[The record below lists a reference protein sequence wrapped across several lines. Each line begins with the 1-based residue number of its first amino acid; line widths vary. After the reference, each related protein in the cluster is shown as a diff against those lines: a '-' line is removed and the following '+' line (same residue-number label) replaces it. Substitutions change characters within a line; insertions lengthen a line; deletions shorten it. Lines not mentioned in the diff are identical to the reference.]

1 MIPARFGESAPLSL
15 GVEEELMIL
24 DAATL
29 EPSASVGALLEAVRG
44 RELPG
49 TLKTEMHA
57 SVVELNTGIC
67 ADVAE
72 ATAALRELRA
82 AAAEAAGAH
91 GLVVAAAGAHP
102 TAPLE
107 SLPIVQEAR
116 YLAMVEGLGR
126 AARRQG
132 VNGLHV
138 HVGVE
143 SGRRCH
149 ERLEAVL
156 PWLPVVLALSAN
168 SPFEAGV
175 DTGMLSTR
183 AGILAELPR
192 GGAPPVF
199 ASYPAWEAWVE
210 RLVRL
215 GVVEDETRIWWDARP
230 HPRLGTLEVRIADQP
245 TAPERTEL
253 LVRLLRDLV
262 DRAPARAA
270 DHGGRGDYL
279 QNRWAAAR
287 YGLDAQLVHPDG
299 DRVVGAREL
308 AAELLGQ
315 PPPEPEA
322 LRQLEVARRDGVG
335 AVVADLAARSV
346 G

>member
-1 MIPARFGESAPLSL
+1 
-15 GVEEELMIL
+15 
-24 DAATL
+24 
-29 EPSASVGALLEAVRG
+29 
-44 RELPG
+44 
-49 TLKTEMHA
+49 
-57 SVVELNTGIC
+57 
-67 ADVAE
+67 
-72 ATAALRELRA
+72 
-82 AAAEAAGAH
+82 
-91 GLVVAAAGAHP
+91 
-102 TAPLE
+102 
-107 SLPIVQEAR
+107 
-116 YLAMVEGLGR
+116 
-126 AARRQG
+126 
-132 VNGLHV
+132 
-138 HVGVE
+138 
-143 SGRRCH
+143 
-149 ERLEAVL
+149 VL

-322 LRQLEVARRDGVG
+322 LRQLEVARRERGRDRGVG
-335 AVVADLAARSV
+335 VGLAGELRRRARGAEPVDEAAHPLGRQRPDELVDDVAVAEGLDRRDAPDAVLGGEPLVRVDVDLDELDRAARRLHRLLEQRPERATGAAPLGPEVDEHGHLAGALDHVLLERLV
-346 G
+346 GRLHAPQG